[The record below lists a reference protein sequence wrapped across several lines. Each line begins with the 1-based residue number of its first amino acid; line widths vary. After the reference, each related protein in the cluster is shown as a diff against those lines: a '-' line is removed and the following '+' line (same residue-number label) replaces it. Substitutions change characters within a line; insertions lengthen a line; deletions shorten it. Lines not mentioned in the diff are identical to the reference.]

1 MAAAIAK
8 ASVSAAPLMMRML
21 LVALCATAFLSAVNA
36 ADPNPLQDFC
46 VADLSA
52 NAPLVN
58 GSYIQLIMNKKK
70 STNKPDVLVGRREI
84 TFLAVSAGPLLFKN
98 RIFY

>member
-70 STNKPDVLVGRREI
+70 STNKPDVLVGRRDI
-84 TFLAVSAGPLLFKN
+84 T
-98 RIFY
+98 I